1 MRDHVRIL
9 GILNIVMGCLVALIG
24 VAAFVI
30 LGTMGG
36 VIAGWV
42 QAGNNGD
49 SAAAGPIVAIIGFCI
64 AVFFLLLAA
73 PSILGGWGLLHFKPW
88 ARILMIVI
96 SALHLFHVPL
106 GTALG
111 VYGLWVLLSSQTQP
125 LFEKRTQT
133 FVASAVSRP
142 NPGL

>member
-9 GILNIVMGCLVALIG
+9 GILNIVMGGLVALIG
-24 VAAFVI
+24 IAAFVI

-36 VIAGWV
+36 VIAAWV
-42 QAGNNGD
+42 QTGNYGD
-49 SAAAGPIVAIIGFCI
+49 SAAAGPIVATIGFCI
-64 AVFFLLLAA
+64 ALFFLLLAA
-73 PSILGGWGLLHFKPW
+73 PSILGGWGLLHYKPW

-96 SALHLFHVPL
+96 SALHLFHIPL

-125 LFEKRTQT
+125 LFEKRTQVL
-133 FVASAVSRP
+133 VARPVSRP

>member
-1 MRDHVRIL
+1 MREHVRIL
-9 GILNIVMGCLVALIG
+9 GILNIVMGCLVAAIG
-24 VAAFVI
+24 IAAFVV

-42 QAGNNGD
+42 QAGNYGD
-49 SAAAGPIVAIIGFCI
+49 SAAAGPIVATIGLCI
-64 AVFFLLLAA
+64 ALFFLVLAA

-111 VYGLWVLLSSQTQP
+111 VYGLWVLLSAQTQP
-125 LFEKRTQT
+125 LFEKRTQAL
-133 FVASAVSRP
+133 VAPPVSRP

>member
-1 MRDHVRIL
+1 MREHVRIL

-24 VAAFVI
+24 MAAFVVM
-30 LGTMGG
+30 GTMGG

-42 QAGNNGD
+42 QEGNYGD
-49 SAAAGPIVAIIGFCI
+49 SAAAGSIVAIIGFCI
-64 AVFFLLLAA
+64 ALFFLLLAA

-111 VYGLWVLLSSQTQP
+111 VYGLWVLLSAQTQP
-125 LFEKRTQT
+125 LFEKRTQVL
-133 FVASAVSRP
+133 VAPPVSRP